1 MIASASKNSH
11 FSTHKNSAVLY
22 DSQNQTWLGFGEPV
36 AVFTAH
42 FCSEIPAILDA
53 VQQAIEQY
61 SYYVVGFL
69 SYEAAPAFD
78 ESFQVQPEST
88 FPLAWFALYQQPQ
101 VVSPPSLRDRVPVS
115 LPWQPSISKAK
126 YQECL
131 AKIKD
136 YIAQGVTYQVNYSFR
151 LRTEFNLDSWRY
163 FWQLNQAQ
171 DGLYSAY
178 INLENWA
185 ICSASPELFFQKR
198 DREIICRP
206 MKGTAP
212 RGLTYKRDRELAQIL
227 KTSPKEQAE
236 NLMIADMIRNDLGR
250 IADTGSVKVQHL
262 FNIEKYPTLWQM
274 TSPIECQTDASIQDI
289 FKALF
294 PCSSIVGAP
303 KTSTLKIIAEL
314 EDSPRRIYTGTIGFI
329 TPNNHAQF
337 NVAIRTVLIDKK
349 SQHAEY
355 GVGGGIV
362 WDSTETNEYEECC
375 TKAKILTRQQ
385 PTFALLES
393 LLWTPAESYFLLD
406 LHLARLQES
415 AAYFNFSVDLEKVRD
430 RLNHFAQTLP
440 PKPHKIRL
448 QCHKNGTIEINST
461 ILQNRPQHQLLKV
474 GIAQSPIDINNPFL
488 YHKTTYRRHY
498 EQFQKQH
505 PQYEDV
511 LLWNENQELTESCI
525 ANIIVETQDGKWY
538 TPPVKSGLLP
548 GTYRAWLLQQNCVQ
562 EKVIPL
568 AELSLYSRIFLINS
582 VRQIQEVYC
591 VNLSA

>member
-1 MIASASKNSH
+1 MIALSSGNSSVLTSKD
-11 FSTHKNSAVLY
+11 SAVLY
-22 DSQNQTWLGFGEPV
+22 DASRQIWLGFSQPM
-36 AVFTAH
+36 AVFVARH
-42 FCSEIPAILDA
+42 SSEILPILDA
-53 VQQAIEQY
+53 VQQEIERHSCY
-61 SYYVVGFL
+61 AVGFL
-69 SYEAAPAFD
+69 SYEASPAFD
-78 ESFQVQPEST
+78 PSFQVQSEDA
-88 FPLAWFALYQQPQ
+88 FPLAWFALYNHPQ
-101 VVSPPSLRDRVPVS
+101 IISPLDLSDRVPIS
-115 LPWQPSISKAK
+115 LPWQPSISRKQ
-126 YQECL
+126 YHDCL

-136 YIAQGVTYQVNYSFR
+136 YIAQGITYQVNYSFR
-151 LRTEFNLDSWRY
+151 LHTEFNLDPWLY

-178 INLENWA
+178 INIENWA

-212 RGLTYKRDRELAQIL
+212 RGLTYKRDRELAQTL
-227 KTSPKEQAE
+227 KNSPKEQAE

-250 IADTGSVKVQHL
+250 IADIGSVKVQHL

-274 TSPIECQTDASIQDI
+274 TTPIECQTDANLKHI

-294 PCSSIVGAP
+294 PCASIVGAP

-329 TPNNHAQF
+329 TPNNRAQF
-337 NVAIRTVLIDKK
+337 NVAIRTVLIDENQQK
-349 SQHAEY
+349 AEY

-375 TKAKILTRQQ
+375 TKAQILTRQQ
-385 PTFALLES
+385 PSFALLES
-393 LLWTPAESYFLLD
+393 ILWTPENSYFLLD

-415 AAYFNFSVDLEKVRD
+415 AAYFNFSLNLEKVRD
-430 RLNHFAQTLP
+430 RLHLLTQTLP

-448 QCHKNGTIEINST
+448 QCHKNGTIEINSET
-461 ILQNRPQHQLLKV
+461 FKKRPQNQLLKV
-474 GIAQSPIDINNPFL
+474 GLAESPININNPFI
-488 YHKTTYRRHY
+488 YHKTTHRRHY
-498 EQFQKQH
+498 ESFQKQH
-505 PQYEDV
+505 PQYDDV

-548 GTYRAWLLQQNCVQ
+548 GTYRAWLLQQNRIQ
-562 EKVIPL
+562 EKVISL

-582 VRQIQEVYC
+582 VRKMQEVYC
-591 VNLSA
+591 VNLPA

>member
-1 MIASASKNSH
+1 MIASASFTS
-11 FSTHKNSAVLY
+11 KNSAVLY
-22 DSQNQTWLGFGEPV
+22 DSQHQNWLGFSQPI
-36 AVFTAH
+36 AVMTAYH
-42 FCSEIPAILDA
+42 YSEISAILDA
-53 VQQAIEQY
+53 VQQAVEDY
-61 SYYVVGFL
+61 SYYGVGFL

-78 ESFQVQPEST
+78 RSFKVQTESN
-88 FPLAWFALYQQPQ
+88 FPLIWFALYEQAH
-101 VVSPPSLRDRVPVS
+101 VISPPDLRDRVPIS

-126 YQECL
+126 YQDCL
-131 AKIKD
+131 AQIKN

-151 LRTEFNLDSWRY
+151 LRTEFNLDPWLY

-212 RGLTYKRDRELAQIL
+212 RGLTYERDRELAQTL

-250 IADTGSVKVQHL
+250 IADTGSVKVKQL

-274 TSPIECQTDASIQDI
+274 TSPIECQTDANFKDI
-289 FKALF
+289 LKALF
-294 PCSSIVGAP
+294 PCASIVGAP

-329 TPNNHAQF
+329 TPNNRAQF

-349 SQHAEY
+349 NQQAEY

-375 TKAKILTRQQ
+375 TKAQILTRQQ
-385 PTFALLES
+385 PSFALLES
-393 LLWTPAESYFLLD
+393 ILWTPKDNYFLLD
-406 LHLARLQES
+406 LHLDRLQES
-415 AAYFNFSVDLEKVRD
+415 AAYFNFSIDLEKVRD
-430 RLNHFAQTLP
+430 RLNHLAQTLP

-448 QCHKNGTIEINST
+448 QCHKNGTIEVNSE
-461 ILQNRPQHQLLKV
+461 ILKKRPQHQLLKV
-474 GIAQSPIDINNPFL
+474 VLAQSPINTNNPFL
-488 YHKTTYRRHY
+488 YHKTTHRRHY
-498 EQFQKQH
+498 ESFQKQH
-505 PQYEDV
+505 PQYDDV

-525 ANIIVETQDGKWY
+525 ANIIVETQDGIRY

-548 GTYRAWLLQQNCVQ
+548 GTYRTWLLQQNRVQ

-582 VRQIQEVYC
+582 VRQMQEVYC
-591 VNLSA
+591 VNIPS

>member
-1 MIASASKNSH
+1 MIASASFTS
-11 FSTHKNSAVLY
+11 KNSAVLY
-22 DSQNQTWLGFGEPV
+22 DSQHQTWLGFSQPI
-36 AVFTAH
+36 AVLTAYDY
-42 FCSEIPAILDA
+42 SEISAILDA
-53 VQQAIEQY
+53 VQQAIEDY
-61 SYYVVGFL
+61 SYYGVGFL

-78 ESFQVQPEST
+78 RSFRVKTESN
-88 FPLAWFALYQQPQ
+88 FPLIWFALYEQAH
-101 VVSPPSLRDRVPVS
+101 VISPPDLRDRVPIS
-115 LPWQPSISKAK
+115 LPWQPSISQAK
-126 YQECL
+126 YQDCL
-131 AKIKD
+131 AKIKN
-136 YIAQGVTYQVNYSFR
+136 YIAQGLTYQVNYSFR
-151 LRTEFNLDSWRY
+151 LRTEFNLDPWLY

-178 INLENWA
+178 INIENWA

-212 RGLTYKRDRELAQIL
+212 RGLTYKRDRELAHIL
-227 KTSPKEQAE
+227 KNSPKEQAE

-250 IADTGSVKVQHL
+250 IADTGSVKVQQL

-274 TSPIECQTDASIQDI
+274 TSPIECQTDANIKDI

-294 PCSSIVGAP
+294 PCASIVGAP

-329 TPNNHAQF
+329 TPNNRAQF
-337 NVAIRTVLIDKK
+337 NVAIRTVLIDK
-349 SQHAEY
+349 QNQQAEY

-385 PTFALLES
+385 PNFALLES
-393 LLWTPAESYFLLD
+393 ILWTPEKSYFLLD

-430 RLNHFAQTLP
+430 RLNHLAQTLP

-448 QCHKNGTIEINST
+448 QCHKNGTIEINSK
-461 ILQNRPQHQLLKV
+461 ILKTQPQHQLLKV
-474 GIAQSPIDINNPFL
+474 GLAQSPININSPFL
-488 YHKTTYRRHY
+488 YHKTTHRRHY
-498 EQFQKQH
+498 ESFQKQH
-505 PQYEDV
+505 PQYDDV

-548 GTYRAWLLQQNCVQ
+548 GTYRAWLLQQNRVQ
-562 EKVIPL
+562 EKAIPL
-568 AELSLYSRIFLINS
+568 AGLSLYSRIFLVNS
-582 VRQIQEVYC
+582 VRQMQEVYC
-591 VNLSA
+591 VNLPA

>member
-212 RGLTYKRDRELAQIL
+212 RGLTYKRDRELAHIL

-548 GTYRAWLLQQNCVQ
+548 GTYRAWLLQQNRVQ